1 MKRILVSIICIIG
14 AFSAYAQP
22 SEGFG
27 GWQMPKVDVHCS
39 EKFADLDYVGDG
51 QVYHKLDIYLPKV
64 EKESYPVAI
73 HIYGSAWFS
82 NSSKG
87 MADLGTIVNA
97 LLDAGYA
104 VVTPNH
110 RSSMD
115 AKFPAQIHDIKAV
128 VRYVRGNAEK
138 YKFDTDFIVTS
149 GFSSGAHLASLAA
162 TSCGVA
168 ELEGS
173 LGAYTEYSS
182 LVDAACCWSGPT
194 DLHFMSCGREEDT
207 WNHGP
212 EEAVMGF
219 SFKGN
224 EEAFKALNATTYID
238 PSDPPVV
245 VFHGTADNVVPHCQG
260 VHFHELLSK
269 AGVVTEFHSVDG
281 GGHGMGMYAPEN
293 LEAMVTFLEKAR
305 IGKAVKEDF
314 EPSASNQPG
323 KIYPMVNS
331 ERIVRA
337 QLKAPDAVTVKLD
350 IGGVKYPMKRDADG
364 VWTGDSAPQ
373 DEGFHYYQ
381 FEVDGA
387 SVPDPGSLYYY
398 GAGRWG
404 SGIEVPA
411 HDQDFYALKNV
422 PHGDIREVNYWSET
436 ESKMCHCFVYTPPG
450 YDSSKKKRYPVLY
463 LQHGS
468 GENEHGWS
476 EQGKTGLIMDNLI
489 AEGKAEEF
497 IIVMD
502 NGTWTRPQGMQ
513 RGGRPSNWA
522 DGFMNRLV
530 KDIIPMIDA
539 RYRTKAD
546 RKYRAMAG
554 LSMGGMQTKAIT
566 MKNPDV
572 FSALGMF
579 SGGVITAEEA
589 AQTEGFKEAYDLIFI
604 SYGSHELKNPRWGQ
618 NQQAVT
624 EELRASGMNAHF
636 YVSPETAHEW
646 QSWRRSLYQFAQLL
660 FK

>member
-1 MKRILVSIICIIG
+1 
-14 AFSAYAQP
+14 
-22 SEGFG
+22 
-27 GWQMPKVDVHCS
+27 MPKIDVHCS

-51 QVYHKLDIYLPKV
+51 HVGHQMDIYLPKV

-82 NSSKG
+82 NNSKG

-128 VRYVRGNAEK
+128 VRYVRANAEK

-168 ELEGS
+168 DLEGT
-173 LGAYTEYSS
+173 LGAYTQYSS

-194 DLHFMSCGREEDT
+194 DLHYMSCGTEEDT

-224 EEAFKALNATTYID
+224 EEPFKALNATTYID

-269 AGVVTEFHSVDG
+269 AGVMTEFHSVDG

-305 IGKAVKEDF
+305 IARSVKEDF
-314 EPSASNQPG
+314 VPSASNQPG
-323 KIYPMVNS
+323 KQYPMVNS

-337 QLKAPDAVTVKLD
+337 QLNAPDAVTVKLD
-350 IGGVKYPMKRDADG
+350 IGGVKYPMKRNAEG

-398 GAGRWG
+398 GASRWG

-422 PHGDIREVNYWSET
+422 PHGDIREVHYWSQT
-436 ESKMCHCFVYTPPG
+436 NNQMRHCFIYTPPG
-450 YDSSKKKRYPVLY
+450 YDKNRKKRYPVLY
-463 LQHGS
+463 LQHGG
-468 GENEHGWS
+468 GENEYGWP

-502 NGTWTRPQGMQ
+502 NGTWARPRPAAGQMPARPQGQ
-513 RGGRPSNWA
+513 RGQGMGLPSNWA
-522 DGFMNRLV
+522 DGFMNTLIN
-530 KDIIPMIDA
+530 DIIPMVDS
-539 RYRTKAD
+539 RYRTIAD
-546 RKYRAMAG
+546 RKHRAMAG

-572 FSALGMF
+572 FSALGIF
-579 SGGVITAEEA
+579 SGGIITAEEA
-589 AQTEGFKEAYDLIFI
+589 ARTEGFKEAYKLVFL
-604 SYGSHELKNPRWGQ
+604 SYGSRELENPRYGGNQKEIIDELK
-618 NQQAVT
+618 
-624 EELRASGMNAHF
+624 ASGVNAHF

-646 QSWRRSLYQFAQLL
+646 QTWRRSLYQFAQLL

>member
-1 MKRILVSIICIIG
+1 
-14 AFSAYAQP
+14 
-22 SEGFG
+22 
-27 GWQMPKVDVHCS
+27 MPKIDVHCS

-51 QVYHKLDIYLPKV
+51 HVGHQMDIYLPKV

-82 NSSKG
+82 NNSKG

-128 VRYVRGNAEK
+128 VRYVRANAEK

-168 ELEGS
+168 DLEGT
-173 LGAYTEYSS
+173 LGAYTQYSS

-194 DLHFMSCGREEDT
+194 DLHYMSCGTEEDT

-224 EEAFKALNATTYID
+224 EEPFKALNATTYID

-269 AGVVTEFHSVDG
+269 AGVMTEFHSVDG

-305 IGKAVKEDF
+305 IAKAVKEDF
-314 EPSASNQPG
+314 VPSASNQPG
-323 KIYPMVNS
+323 KQYPMVNS

-337 QLKAPDAVTVKLD
+337 QLNAPDAVTVKLD
-350 IGGVKYPMKRDADG
+350 IGGVKYPMKRNAEG

-398 GAGRWG
+398 GASRWG

-422 PHGDIREVNYWSET
+422 PHGDIREVHYWSQT
-436 ESKMCHCFVYTPPG
+436 NNQMRHCFIYTPPG
-450 YDSSKKKRYPVLY
+450 YDKNRKKRYPVLY
-463 LQHGS
+463 LQHGG
-468 GENEHGWS
+468 GENEYGWP

-502 NGTWTRPQGMQ
+502 NGTWARPRPAAGQMPARPQGQ
-513 RGGRPSNWA
+513 RGQGMGLPSNWA
-522 DGFMNRLV
+522 DGFMNTLIN
-530 KDIIPMIDA
+530 DIIPMVDS
-539 RYRTKAD
+539 RYRTIAD
-546 RKYRAMAG
+546 RKHRAMAG

-572 FSALGMF
+572 FSALGIF
-579 SGGVITAEEA
+579 SGGIITAEEA
-589 AQTEGFKEAYDLIFI
+589 AQTEGFKEAYKLVFL
-604 SYGSHELKNPRWGQ
+604 SYGSRELENPRYGGNQKEIIDELK
-618 NQQAVT
+618 
-624 EELRASGMNAHF
+624 ASGGNAHF

-646 QSWRRSLYQFAQLL
+646 QTWRRSLYQFAQLL